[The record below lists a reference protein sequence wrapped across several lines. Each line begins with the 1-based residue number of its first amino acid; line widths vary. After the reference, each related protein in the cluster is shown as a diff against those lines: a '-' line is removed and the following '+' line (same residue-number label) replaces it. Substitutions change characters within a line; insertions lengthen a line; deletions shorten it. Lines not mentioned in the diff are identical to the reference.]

1 MRPGLAGQRGLDR
14 LARSVL
20 AAWLGVIVAL
30 ATATPDA
37 AAQGV
42 QGKTGDRIVEI
53 QVVGSR
59 RIEPATVLSYMQVAP
74 GDTFDDR
81 RLDESLKSLFG
92 TGLFNDVTLRREG
105 TALIVQVVENPIINR
120 IAFEGNDR
128 LDDEALDGEVSL
140 RPRIVFTRTKVQND
154 VQRILDLYRRSGRFA
169 ATVEPKVVQLPE
181 NRVDLIFEIDEGPA
195 TGIRRISFIGNERF
209 GDRTLRGV
217 IQTVESRFYRV
228 FTSDD
233 SFDPDRLTFDR
244 ELLRRFYLSE
254 GYADFRVV
262 SAAAELTQD
271 REDFVITFTV
281 EEGPRY
287 RFGSL
292 DVSVELG
299 GVDRGELIGLMVS
312 REGEFYDADE
322 VEESIQAITDS
333 LGARGFAFVDV
344 RPRVRRDRDARTLD
358 IVYEIR
364 EGPRVY
370 VERIDITGNVR
381 TLDKVVRREF
391 QIVEGDAFNTAK
403 LRRSRQ
409 RLNNLGFF
417 SRVEVDNTPGSAP
430 DRTVVVVDVQEQS
443 TGELSIGAGFSTTA
457 GALADLSVRERNL
470 LGRGQD
476 LRLGLTIAAKQQQVD
491 LSFTEPYFLGR
502 DLSAGFDVFRRI
514 TNLQDQ
520 SSFNEDE
527 IGGGL
532 RAGYQLTQQ
541 VRHNVRYAL
550 KKTEIKNVDA
560 AASAVIQSQEGSFL
574 TSLVGSELFLDR
586 LDSRLAPSDGFFAS
600 HVIDVA
606 GLGGDVHYV
615 RNKLGSGY
623 FVPIIGPQV
632 VLSLTGEAGYIAGL
646 GENVRVVDRFFLG
659 GDNLRGFKSAGVGPR
674 DLSTDDALGGN
685 AVANGTLELRIPLGL
700 PEELGI
706 SGAVFS
712 DFGVLTDI
720 DESSPSIIDAGSVR
734 ASAGVGVAWRSPFG
748 PMRLDLA
755 RPVVKEDEDVE
766 EVLRFS
772 FGTRF

>member
-1 MRPGLAGQRGLDR
+1 
-14 LARSVL
+14 
-20 AAWLGVIVAL
+20 
-30 ATATPDA
+30 
-37 AAQGV
+37 
-42 QGKTGDRIVEI
+42 
-53 QVVGSR
+53 
-59 RIEPATVLSYMQVAP
+59 MQVAP